1 MNQNPV
7 IAYISTNWPMVV
19 FFIGAAWGFLVWMK
33 KQLLDNVYATKL
45 ELHKTAEELEEKMA
59 IHEKHDA
66 VRYTELRQVISDNHD
81 EVKSLIIR
89 VLDK

>member
-1 MNQNPV
+1 MKAELFDTINDH
-7 IAYISTNWPMVV
+7 WPIIL
-19 FFIGAAWGFLVWMK
+19 FGIGAAWGFLMWIK
-33 KQLLDNVYATKL
+33 RQLLDNVYATKV

-59 IHEKHDA
+59 VHEKHDA